1 MKLKKILMVLSAIV
15 LMLCVSGV
23 SSANLI
29 TNGSFENGPVPPHY
43 ETLYDGSTAI
53 NGWTVEGSIDWIGG
67 YWQPSD
73 GLRSIDLAGEYLNGA
88 VVSDPFATT
97 IGQTYL
103 VEFDMA
109 GNPDQSYDKDLVAA
123 SIDGSENFFSFAQTG
138 NTKTSMGWE
147 TKSFYFVAN
156 SAFSRLR
163 FGNLSLNEKEAWGA
177 ALDNVRVSAV
187 PEPATMLLLGAGLI
201 GLAGFGRRKF
211 KNK

>member
-1 MKLKKILMVLSAIV
+1 MSAIV
-15 LMLCVSGV
+15 LMLCLSGV

-29 TNGSFENGPVPPHY
+29 TNGSFENGPVPPSY
-43 ETLYDGSTAI
+43 ETLNDSSTAI

-73 GLRSIDLAGEYLNGA
+73 GFRSIDLAGYHENGA
-88 VVSDPFATT
+88 VVSDPFATI

-109 GNPDQSYDKDLVAA
+109 GNPDQSYDKSLVAA

-156 SAFSRLR
+156 SESSKLR
-163 FGNLSLNEKEAWGA
+163 FGNVSSSADEAWGA